1 MKNENK
7 ENTNAST
14 ENETIANNAANGANP
29 RDCNNGA
36 NPENPTNLQTIV
48 VIGSALGD
56 YHNEDVSKEFA
67 GEMLA
72 LIRPNGSVIVQN
84 LSQGIRPICYIGS
97 GAETSMSRNM
107 VDSEIEL
114 IASTDDG
121 QYLSLRFE
129 EVHGLCGVPGKQ
141 DIDSLALT
149 ILRSVSEMNGR
160 YGRIR
165 IARLLSGSTSKCVLT
180 MGIDE
185 LRSYGVAR
193 GLSQKEILILIDWL
207 IDEEYL
213 SIPEDVQ
220 YPTLHITPKGDETLE
235 DFETGADI
243 RLGNI
248 HDTGDAE
255 DMSLRFEKLREW
267 RRIRSGEIGVPLYI
281 VLQNKTI
288 EDLAIKNPQT
298 MEDLKEIYG
307 IGEVK
312 ASTYGEEILGIL
324 GEGVA

>member
-1 MKNENK
+1 MKTEKQTN

-14 ENETIANNAANGANP
+14 ENETNAINSAG
-29 RDCNNGA
+29 
-36 NPENPTNLQTIV
+36 PESTNLQTIV
-48 VIGSALGD
+48 VIGSAIGD

-160 YGRIR
+160 YGRMR

-180 MGIDE
+180 MSIDE

-213 SIPEDVQ
+213 SIPEDEQ

-235 DFETGADI
+235 DFEMGADVQ
-243 RLGNI
+243 LGHINNAS
-248 HDTGDAE
+248 DAE
-255 DMSLRFEKLREW
+255 DISMRFDKLREW
-267 RRIRSGEIGVPLYI
+267 RRARSNEIGVPLYI

-288 EDLAIKNPQT
+288 EDLAIRNPQT

-312 ASTYGEEILGIL
+312 ASTYGEELLGIL

>member
-1 MKNENK
+1 MKTNNENK
-7 ENTNAST
+7 NAST
-14 ENETIANNAANGANP
+14 ENETNAINDASQEAS
-29 RDCNNGA
+29 
-36 NPENPTNLQTIV
+36 TNLQTIV
-48 VIGSALGD
+48 VIGTALGD

-84 LSQGIRPICYIGS
+84 LSQGIRPICYIGA

-107 VDSEIEL
+107 VDAEIEL

-149 ILRSVSEMNGR
+149 ILRSVSEMNGQ
-160 YGRIR
+160 YGRVR
-165 IARLLSGSTSKCVLT
+165 FARLLNGSTSRCVLT

-207 IDEEYL
+207 IDEKYL
-213 SIPEDVQ
+213 DIPEDQQ
-220 YPTLHITPKGDETLE
+220 YPCITITPKGDETLE

-243 RLGNI
+243 RLGHINNAS
-248 HDTGDAE
+248 DAAE
-255 DMSLRFEKLREW
+255 ISSRFEKLREW
-267 RRIRSGEIGVPLYI
+267 RKVRSNEIGVPLYI

-288 EDLAIKNPQT
+288 EDLAIRNPKT
-298 MEDLKEIYG
+298 LESLKDIYG

-312 ASTYGEEILGIL
+312 AATYGEELLQIL
-324 GEGVA
+324 GEGIEEGVA

>member
-1 MKNENK
+1 MKTEKQTN

-14 ENETIANNAANGANP
+14 ENETNAINSAG
-29 RDCNNGA
+29 
-36 NPENPTNLQTIV
+36 PEGTNLQTIV
-48 VIGSALGD
+48 VIGSAIGD

-160 YGRIR
+160 YGRMR

-213 SIPEDVQ
+213 SIPEDEQ

-235 DFETGADI
+235 DFEMGADVQ
-243 RLGNI
+243 LGHINNAS
-248 HDTGDAE
+248 DAE
-255 DMSLRFEKLREW
+255 DISMRFDKLREW
-267 RRIRSGEIGVPLYI
+267 RRARSNEIGVPLYI

-288 EDLAIKNPQT
+288 EDLAIRNPQT

-312 ASTYGEEILGIL
+312 ASTYGEELLGIL
-324 GEGVA
+324 GVA